1 MSTFTTSR
9 AQTGFL
15 DAPGRLPP
23 PTEQG
28 AGFID
33 AFNRAKQN
41 TPTFL
46 AIELAAGRG
55 YERQPGFELTDAKVR
70 PLLEEVTQDLWPAY
84 GDAVSDEHLRDIH
97 VQNLLRLQN
106 RTEIAKSGISGI
118 AGAILADFTDPAMLA
133 AGVLTGGYGF
143 LAKGA
148 QTARAVALA
157 RTGLISGTAF
167 GSIEAFRQSQ
177 QPTGDPFAV
186 MEAALG
192 GGLGGVASGLTAQS
206 GRLARALAQGSSQA
220 VATPAVRSLD
230 PDADAHQ
237 VAVSTGV
244 GFLLGAFGGAISKE
258 SAAAMDKSV
267 RWMIRDAEY
276 GDVAASGFTLS
287 EDGKAY
293 FKTQL
298 DPRLNDRRVADSIEI
313 VNEPFDDV
321 AIKRSAA
328 SSGSPEFAFAA
339 TEVPVDR
346 SLATSSRRQFKQA
359 PPPGFRAVS
368 GEEQIAARLSS
379 DGFIEVGDKFFGLSP
394 EERTAAI
401 KDAASG
407 GVESPFLLEA
417 AKRYV
422 QEKGYISPTDL
433 AQEFGIVGKDGVRRS
448 RFTPEQAKTF
458 ADRLT
463 AIAMF
468 EMRQQGREPI
478 PQTAVSIEEASQKLA
493 DLGLPAD
500 TIARAQE
507 VSQSKGEVSASRIA
521 NKLKIGYADAQVV
534 ADTLRMIGTPYILRP
549 KQELLSGSS
558 RSRTATV
565 PVSPSAASNPRPA
578 AQTIESVS
586 TGITQAVGATTPGGV
601 KSPFGKVWTIAPE
614 GDDWRFSANDAS
626 ARGQWAFVPEPFR
639 AINLRLGDSK
649 SPMARM
655 VANAW
660 GRDFL
665 PKSDG
670 ALAEGASTW
679 IDFTFKK
686 KVRAVNDSLV
696 SAEAE
701 LAKNGVNL
709 TKDQFDDAAF
719 LDIAVGNGAAPP
731 AARRYVDTVRT
742 NFKEMLDYQK
752 RSGTISAVDVPDD
765 PNYVPHVHIAPLI
778 EENVGKHGLDPMIDA
793 YAGAIRSQM
802 VKMGRT
808 FKPSD
813 DTLIKSMAKAII
825 KSGGQVSRGDHARIV
840 SLDVAV
846 VDALRSVG
854 ADDAMI
860 ARAVDMLEQ
869 MAPAAD
875 DVKILK
881 RIQQEADPVERA
893 KLEKQL
899 KKRASDT
906 NAPTN
911 LKRRIPLDVAY
922 EHPMPDGSKL
932 RIRDMMEKDLY
943 VLSRNYTRRA
953 LGSGVLATTL
963 RGIEP
968 ETNPIEPMSSL
979 DDLIRRYRTEAESLG
994 VNRDKIE
1001 TEAKLIETM
1010 GRNIL
1015 GLPHYDASKPW
1026 VVNAV
1031 RLSRV
1036 SRNTVQSMA
1045 LSSAWTGLTNF
1056 TEPMSAMFTALGPKM
1071 LKAMPN
1077 LAEIRQRAL
1086 DGKIDAKMMRMADYY
1101 GMAINA
1107 GQRRLNTIA
1116 EFGAPTKS
1124 TTAYG
1129 RGLEKAERATGI
1141 AANIGHKISLQEI
1154 TQDMGEFMAFHGIQD
1169 RWGQWAQSG
1178 KVPGRRALLPSG
1190 LADQPDMVQRIID
1203 QGKKYHTTFK
1213 NSVGATIVDMQVE
1226 NWDDLAARAAVMNSI
1241 RLEVRRKFVDTD
1253 LNGMPAFMSEEWAKP
1268 LTQFNSF
1275 MVASTRAK
1283 LGWAVAMKDP
1293 EAFQIMMANTA
1304 LVGTLYT
1311 LRVYADSQFQDDP
1324 EKYREERLAPGKIMA
1339 AAVGRSAWT
1348 SLFPRI
1354 ADTTLAL
1361 GGQDAVFSAMRTS
1374 GIDPSVQ
1381 VPVLDYARRLS
1392 KVPGAL
1398 INPALRDDHDFSQ
1411 ADLQTI
1417 KRALIPNAI
1426 NQFGAIDRLANY
1438 LDLPE
1443 RSK

>member
-1 MSTFTTSR
+1 MSQLTTST
-9 AQTGFL
+9 AQTGLL
-15 DAPGRLPP
+15 DAPGRVPFTP
-23 PTEQG
+23 EAG
-28 AGFID
+28 AGFLD

-70 PLLEEVTQDLWPAY
+70 PLLQEVPQDLWPAY

-97 VQNLLRLQN
+97 VKNLLRLQN

-118 AGAILADFTDPAMLA
+118 AGAILADFTDPAMFA
-133 AGVLTGGYGF
+133 AGAFTGGYGF
-143 LAKGA
+143 LAKGT

-192 GGLGGVASGLTAQS
+192 GGLGGVASGFTAQS

-220 VATPAVRSLD
+220 VATPVVRSLD

-298 DPRLNDRRVADSIEI
+298 DPDLNNRRVADAIEI

-321 AIKRSAA
+321 AIKRA
-328 SSGSPEFAFAA
+328 GSP
-339 TEVPVDR
+339 VPPDEGV
-346 SLATSSRRQFKQA
+346 TQ
-359 PPPGFRAVS
+359 AVS
-368 GEEQIAARLSS
+368 DEIRMA
-379 DGFIEVGDKFFGLSP
+379 VG
-394 EERTAAI
+394 
-401 KDAASG
+401 
-407 GVESPFLLEA
+407 
-417 AKRYV
+417 
-422 QEKGYISPTDL
+422 
-433 AQEFGIVGKDGVRRS
+433 
-448 RFTPEQAKTF
+448 
-458 ADRLT
+458 
-463 AIAMF
+463 
-468 EMRQQGREPI
+468 
-478 PQTAVSIEEASQKLA
+478 
-493 DLGLPAD
+493 
-500 TIARAQE
+500 
-507 VSQSKGEVSASRIA
+507 
-521 NKLKIGYADAQVV
+521 
-534 ADTLRMIGTPYILRP
+534 
-549 KQELLSGSS
+549 
-558 RSRTATV
+558 
-565 PVSPSAASNPRPA
+565 ASNP
-578 AQTIESVS
+578 S
-586 TGITQAVGATTPGGV
+586 GV
-601 KSPFGKVWTIAPE
+601 KSPYGKVWTIAPE

-655 VANAW
+655 IGNAW

-701 LAKNGVNL
+701 LAKNGVKL

-719 LDIAVGNGAAPP
+719 LDIAVGNGTAPP
-731 AARRYVDTVRT
+731 AIRRFVDTVRT
-742 NFKEMLDYQK
+742 NFKEMLDYEK
-752 RSGTISAVDVPDD
+752 RSGVNSAVDVPDD
-765 PNYVPHVHIAPLI
+765 PNYVPHVHIASLI

-802 VKMGRT
+802 VKMGRN
-808 FKPSD
+808 FAKGD
-813 DTLIKSMAKAII
+813 ETLIRSMAKAII
-825 KSGGQVSRGDHARIV
+825 KSGGQVSRGEHARIV

-932 RIRDMMEKDLY
+932 KIRDMMEKDLY

-1036 SRNTVQSMA
+1036 ARNTVQAMG

-1056 TEPMSAMFTALGPKM
+1056 TEPLSAMFTALGPKM

-1124 TTAYG
+1124 GTAYG

-1141 AANIGHKISLQEI
+1141 ATNFTQKISLQEI
-1154 TQDMGEFMAFHGIQD
+1154 TQDMGEFLAFHGIQD
-1169 RWGQWAQSG
+1169 RWGQWAASG

-1253 LNGMPAFMSEEWAKP
+1253 LNGMPAFLSEEWAKP
-1268 LTQFNSF
+1268 LAQFNNF

-1283 LGWAVAMKDP
+1283 LGWAVSMKDP
-1293 EAFQIMMANTA
+1293 EAFQIMAANTA
-1304 LVGTLYT
+1304 LVGTLYM
-1311 LRVYADSQFQDDP
+1311 LRVYADSQSQDDP
-1324 EKYREERLAPGKIMA
+1324 QKYREERLAPGKIFA
-1339 AAVGRSAWT
+1339 AAVGRSSWT

-1354 ADTTLAL
+1354 ADTGLAL

-1392 KVPGAL
+1392 KVPGAI

-1438 LDLPE
+1438 LNLPE
-1443 RSK
+1443 QSKR